1 MQLRESQLQQVTIYL
16 QQQGILAAW
25 LYGSFAKGTA
35 NEHSDIDLA
44 LLLPEG
50 TDSWQLLPEIDCE
63 LSELTKRAVN
73 SISIIEVPAPLAYE
87 AVEGMRLFGN
97 DQAMLIEQRIWSK
110 WEDYKYWSQQG

>member
-1 MQLRESQLQQVTIYL
+1 MQLRESQLQQVTTYL

-50 TDSWQLLPEIDCE
+50 TDSWQLLPELDNF
-63 LSELTKRAVN
+63 LSEATQRLVN
-73 SISIIEVPAPLAYE
+73 SVSIINAPTPLAYE
-87 AVEGMRLFGN
+87 AIQGQRLFGEAN
-97 DQAMLIEQRIWSK
+97 AMLIEQRIWSK
-110 WEDYKYWSQQG
+110 WEDWNYWSKQA